1 MLGAFSISP
10 DLASAMRSSL
20 LLTSLFFLGVA
31 ESFAGCEG
39 TMMGATSE
47 DPLLSSVDLTFSPIY
62 SSATTSGTSN
72 CPNWDIALQE
82 RFARWQFLVAN
93 QAMLEE
99 EIATGHGP
107 HSEALGALYYCSEV
121 GQQQF
126 GNFLRLHQE
135 RIDFHLNSTGQVEA
149 LVPVLSQWIQSH
161 PSLRHECK
169 VG

>member
-10 DLASAMRSSL
+10 DLASAMRSPL

-82 RFARWQFLVAN
+82 RFARWQFLVAPKHN
-93 QAMLEE
+93 AFVQCPCSGVLRDFAKNVIVIYRAWRYTRKL
-99 EIATGHGP
+99 ALHG
-107 HSEALGALYYCSEV
+107 
-121 GQQQF
+121 
-126 GNFLRLHQE
+126 
-135 RIDFHLNSTGQVEA
+135 
-149 LVPVLSQWIQSH
+149 
-161 PSLRHECK
+161 
-169 VG
+169 

>member
-1 MLGAFSISP
+1 
-10 DLASAMRSSL
+10 
-20 LLTSLFFLGVA
+20 
-31 ESFAGCEG
+31 
-39 TMMGATSE
+39 MMGATSE
-47 DPLLSSVDLTFSPIY
+47 DPLLSSVDLSFSPIY
-62 SSATTSGTSN
+62 SSATTSG
-72 CPNWDIALQE
+72 
-82 RFARWQFLVAN
+82 
-93 QAMLEE
+93 
-99 EIATGHGP
+99 TGHGP

-135 RIDFHLNSTGQVEA
+135 RIDFHLHNNGQVEA

>member
-1 MLGAFSISP
+1 
-10 DLASAMRSSL
+10 
-20 LLTSLFFLGVA
+20 
-31 ESFAGCEG
+31 
-39 TMMGATSE
+39 MMGATSE

-93 QAMLEE
+93 QSILEE

-121 GQQQF
+121 V
-126 GNFLRLHQE
+126 
-135 RIDFHLNSTGQVEA
+135 NSSLAISCGCIRKGLIFIYTI
-149 LVPVLSQWIQSH
+149 LV
-161 PSLRHECK
+161 K
-169 VG
+169 

>member
-47 DPLLSSVDLTFSPIY
+47 DPLLSSVDLTFSPVY

-93 QAMLEE
+93 
-99 EIATGHGP
+99 
-107 HSEALGALYYCSEV
+107 
-121 GQQQF
+121 
-126 GNFLRLHQE
+126 
-135 RIDFHLNSTGQVEA
+135 
-149 LVPVLSQWIQSH
+149 
-161 PSLRHECK
+161 
-169 VG
+169 